1 MTNTFNN
8 FVGEI
13 MRNFLVTIFT
23 LLVGTSIYASQES
36 RNLLEQTQ
44 CEKAVELHGFLSRA
58 QLDCNY
64 HYYSEELKEA
74 AAKCTKHDLGGK
86 YGREVMKFG
95 MKEFEE
101 RKKEDTQ
108 GHFCHKVLKEFP
120 KYIKQ

>member
-44 CEKAVELHGFLSRA
+44 CEKAVELHGF
-58 QLDCNY
+58 
-64 HYYSEELKEA
+64 
-74 AAKCTKHDLGGK
+74 
-86 YGREVMKFG
+86 
-95 MKEFEE
+95 
-101 RKKEDTQ
+101 
-108 GHFCHKVLKEFP
+108 
-120 KYIKQ
+120 

>member
-1 MTNTFNN
+1 MFITSF
-8 FVGEI
+8 GEQNI
-13 MRNFLVTIFT
+13 TYKCCSNFLIH
-23 LLVGTSIYASQES
+23 L
-36 RNLLEQTQ
+36 

-74 AAKCTKHDLGGK
+74 AAKCTKHDLGEK

-101 RKKEDTQ
+101 RKKEDAQ